1 MKKFFVECYNL
12 LLNIRHKYV
21 DSELIKGNSYVD
33 LAIKSDFNAVDSDL
47 SPSEQAL
54 QKSVCILELVNMV
67 GNITNALNFELKTT
81 TLKS

>member
-47 SPSEQAL
+47 SPSE
-54 QKSVCILELVNMV
+54 
-67 GNITNALNFELKTT
+67 
-81 TLKS
+81 